1 MGLVVLHPKHEHYAK
16 SCTKTENTGEHS
28 GRREVETNLYRKR
41 EKMARKS
48 FFLSYLCLVQLTQH
62 HHCECEHYHI
72 TAKHF
77 PDVKEDG
84 LEADVVEASGSE
96 DDDGDVV
103 FASFS
108 RTQVYQVLLKVE
120 AVLIRHLKAKN

>member
-1 MGLVVLHPKHEHYAK
+1 MG
-16 SCTKTENTGEHS
+16 
-28 GRREVETNLYRKR
+28 RKR
-41 EKMARKS
+41 
-48 FFLSYLCLVQLTQH
+48 FFPSYLCLVQLTQH